1 MKNDISNKCLASCKF
16 KNEEKGLCVL
26 YDTIIR
32 VDEDNTSHLKCLECM
47 DRDVSCSIDTK
58 VREIYSFYHS
68 FTQEM
73 DIMFRELEA
82 LVNKREE
89 IWK

>member
-1 MKNDISNKCLASCKF
+1 MKSDRSDKCLDTCKF
-16 KNEEKGLCVL
+16 KDEERGLCVL
-26 YDTIIR
+26 YDTIIHI
-32 VDEDNTSHLKCLECM
+32 DEDNISHFKCLECM
-47 DRDVSCSIDTK
+47 DRDISCSIDTK

-82 LVNKREE
+82 LVNKREN